1 MYTEEVNKI
10 ALSSNDDKRIQTV
23 DKVTT
28 YPYGTNVFVVFKN
41 EMLFK
46 NKITCD
52 QVKHR
57 LETDDYLSALM
68 DSSKNLRRLNLKSK
82 SNIVSGIIANAKK
95 DKESLKTEIN
105 DVKKDHAMSKR
116 DLNSLNNEISE
127 YLKESLK
134 VTDSV
139 IEINN
144 DILVTKNEYYVN
156 IKNWCHIIKNDTL
169 ITKTNCI
176 KLKSM
181 I

>member
-1 MYTEEVNKI
+1 
-10 ALSSNDDKRIQTV
+10 
-23 DKVTT
+23 
-28 YPYGTNVFVVFKN
+28 
-41 EMLFK
+41 MLFK

-57 LETDDYLSALM
+57 LETGDYLSALM

-82 SNIVSGIIANAKK
+82 LNIVLGIIANAKK
-95 DKESLKTEIN
+95 DLESLKTEIK
-105 DVKKDHAMSKR
+105 DVKSDRAMSKK

-181 I
+181 IRKNVMSLKNVKKDTDSLSIDLKKLKEEYINNSNKRVKV

>member
-1 MYTEEVNKI
+1 
-10 ALSSNDDKRIQTV
+10 
-23 DKVTT
+23 
-28 YPYGTNVFVVFKN
+28 
-41 EMLFK
+41 ML
-46 NKITCD
+46 
-52 QVKHR
+52 
-57 LETDDYLSALM
+57 
-68 DSSKNLRRLNLKSK
+68 
-82 SNIVSGIIANAKK
+82 KK
-95 DKESLKTEIN
+95 DIESLKTEIN

-181 I
+181 IRKNVMSLKNVKKDTDSLSIDLKKLKEEYINNSNKRVKV